1 MYFKTKSNPLY
12 LDLPEAELVY
22 YDRFFDDE
30 ESKRLMRGLI
40 DHIHWKHEEI
50 IVFGRKVLQ
59 PRLTAFYGDAHKSYS
74 YSNITLQ
81 PLPWNKDLSFIR
93 RRIENVSGHQF
104 TSVLLNYYRDGQDS
118 MGWHSDNEKELGTNP
133 VIASVSFGESRKFM
147 LKHKRDKNLKSSII
161 LNNGSLLLM
170 EGPTQHHWN
179 HQIPKTKS
187 PMGARINLTFRKIL

>member
-1 MYFKTKSNPLY
+1 MSFKTKSDPQY
-12 LDLPEAELVY
+12 LELPEAELVY
-22 YDRFFDDE
+22 YDRFFDDK

-50 IVFGRKVLQ
+50 IIFGRRVLQ

-74 YSNITLQ
+74 YSNITLK
-81 PLPWNKDLSFIR
+81 PHPWNEDLNFIR
-93 RRIENVSGHQF
+93 QRIENVSGYQF

-147 LKHKRDKNLKSSII
+147 LKHKREKHLKSSII
-161 LNNGSLLLM
+161 LNNGSFLLM
-170 EGPTQHHWN
+170 KGPTQHHWN
-179 HQIPKTKS
+179 HQIPKTKN
-187 PMGARINLTFRKIL
+187 PMGARVNLTFRKIL